1 MDSGIGLELARAVR
15 TLAPARML
23 RREISDVPD
32 FAIDDY
38 PAVFWRVVFGDLLD

>member
-1 MDSGIGLELARAVR
+1 LARTVH

-23 RREISDVPD
+23 RREICDIPD

-38 PAVFWRVVFGDLLD
+38 PAVFWRVVFRDLLD